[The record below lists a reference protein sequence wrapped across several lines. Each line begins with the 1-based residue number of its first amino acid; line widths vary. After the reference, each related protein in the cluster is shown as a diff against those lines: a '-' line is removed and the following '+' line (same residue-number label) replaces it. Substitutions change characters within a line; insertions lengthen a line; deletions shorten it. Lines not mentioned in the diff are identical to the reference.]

1 MSMSPTVRLLALSAA
16 LGLSSACAAAQ
27 GPEADK
33 CNENQGLQAMDLDL
47 DLGPI
52 DPAVSGTPLDPGETW
67 PTPGTDTTD
76 SPELIGTLE
85 FELTGRFKFMSA
97 GGLVQGSYIE
107 RNYNGADNRC
117 KQHLRFKVKQ
127 GCVIKVRFNK
137 YAHPLDQPL
146 VADYRKDWPG
156 MVASATASRS
166 PVKGL
171 TIDFLM
177 ERPVCAGE
185 TSRWLLLNTSIQTLV
200 PVKGVQF
207 IAPTEESSPLRPIH
221 VPAR

>member
-1 MSMSPTVRLLALSAA
+1 MNMSLPIRLLAPLTIGLANAA
-16 LGLSSACAAAQ
+16 SAAQ
-27 GPEADK
+27 GPETDK
-33 CNENQGLQAMDLDL
+33 CNENQGLQAMAPDLA
-47 DLGPI
+47 PI
-52 DPAVSGTPLDPGETW
+52 GGAVSGTPLDPGETW
-67 PTPGTDTTD
+67 PTNGTDTSD

-85 FELTGRFKFMSA
+85 FELTGKFKFMSA

-127 GCVIKVRFNK
+127 GCVVKVRFNK

-171 TIDFLM
+171 TIDFVM

-207 IAPTEESSPLRPIH
+207 IAPTEEVSPLRPIH